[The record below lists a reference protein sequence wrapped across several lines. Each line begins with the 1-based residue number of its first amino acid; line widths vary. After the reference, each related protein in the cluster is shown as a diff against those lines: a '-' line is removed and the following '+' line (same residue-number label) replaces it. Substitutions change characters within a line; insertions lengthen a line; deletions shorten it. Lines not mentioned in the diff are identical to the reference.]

1 MVEYITGF
9 LGGPGL
15 YQQAHGLLMLREQH
29 CRLTIDDAMRDQWY
43 GCMQAAIA
51 DVISDAALRT
61 QLEAAF
67 WRMADSLRNA

>member
-1 MVEYITGF
+1 MVEYITVF
-9 LGGPGL
+9 WRPGGL
-15 YQQAHGLLMLREQH
+15 LSAAHGLLMLRNALPAH
-29 CRLTIDDAMRDQWY
+29 DDDAMRDQWY